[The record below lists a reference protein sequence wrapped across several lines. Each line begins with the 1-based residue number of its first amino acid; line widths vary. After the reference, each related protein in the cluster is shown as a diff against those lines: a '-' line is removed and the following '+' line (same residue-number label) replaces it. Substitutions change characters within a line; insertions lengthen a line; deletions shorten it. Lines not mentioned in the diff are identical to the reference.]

1 MNIKRWVLASL
12 SVFLVF
18 EILDSIVHMVFL
30 SRAYQ
35 NPAIVTLWR
44 ADMMSLMWLM
54 YVSTL
59 VLSFVFVYIFSKGY
73 EGKGVIE
80 GVRFGLVFGVI
91 MAFVAIV
98 NQYVVYPIPLA
109 LAVQWFIYGMI
120 EFVCVGIVAA
130 LVYKPKA

>member
-12 SVFLVF
+12 AVFLVF

-30 SRAYQ
+30 SGVYQ

-44 ADMMSLMWLM
+44 VEMMSLMWLM
-54 YVSTL
+54 YVSAL
-59 VLSFVFVYIFSKGY
+59 VMSFVFVYIFVKGY
-73 EGKGVIE
+73 EGKGMME
-80 GVRFGLVFGVI
+80 GVRFGLIFGLI

-98 NQYVVYPIPLA
+98 NQYVVYPIPLS
-109 LAVQWFIYGMI
+109 LAVQWFIFGMI

-130 LVYKPKA
+130 LIYKPKA